1 MGIDKLKS
9 ILDMMPKIFYDEN
22 LLKYLISID
31 ELEQKTGIDFFCN
44 LPDKTEDIVEKTVGS
59 SFRAGLK

>member
-22 LLKYLISID
+22 LLKNA
-31 ELEQKTGIDFFCN
+31 LERVFSD
-44 LPDKTEDIVEKTVGS
+44 DKQAKNVLLMVI
-59 SFRAGLK
+59 